1 LAFFAGIWTRWTS
14 VRKAKEGETT
24 NDIFAFLTTEPN
36 KEVGAI
42 HSKAMPVVLTAREEI
57 DVWPA
62 EEALKLQRPLPD
74 NSLKIV
80 ARGDKKD
87 EGGLA
92 A

>member
-1 LAFFAGIWTRWTS
+1 MNEAETS
-14 VRKAKEGETT
+14 NG
-24 NDIFAFLTTEPN
+24 IFAFLTTEPN
-36 KEVGAI
+36 NEVGTI
-42 HSKAMPVVLTAREEI
+42 HPKAMPVVLTAREEI
-57 DVWPA
+57 DVWMNTPA
-62 EEALKLQRPLPD
+62 EEALKLQRPLSD